1 MEPDAFTVIVPG
13 ASRPIGRA
21 VAHEFGRRGATLA
34 LPCYTDWPEST
45 AEMEAE
51 FHRAGYNFMSVFCDL
66 RDVKSTSA
74 AITQIDSSLGNI
86 RVLINNIERGGMPVV
101 HGSYSHPHNSDQWN
115 LEFDTTVKAKWNLY
129 QCCLPLLKRSGGTVI
144 NISSIAA
151 RIGRAGPASYLF
163 SDGYSAANRAVFSM
177 TRGWA
182 REAAPEVRVN
192 EVMLGIINGRHGQG
206 TRGWGLLDAD
216 QRRDIIDHT
225 LLKRNGSPQEVA
237 ELVCYIA
244 TQAHYM
250 TGACITLDGGFCL
263 GSEPYM
269 KLPAGDISPET

>member
-129 QCCLPLLKRSGGTVI
+129 QCCLPLLKRSGGDRDQYI
-144 NISSIAA
+144 FHCRPYRPRRS
-151 RIGRAGPASYLF
+151 RLLF
-163 SDGYSAANRAVFSM
+163 V
-177 TRGWA
+177 
-182 REAAPEVRVN
+182 
-192 EVMLGIINGRHGQG
+192 Q
-206 TRGWGLLDAD
+206 
-216 QRRDIIDHT
+216 
-225 LLKRNGSPQEVA
+225 
-237 ELVCYIA
+237 
-244 TQAHYM
+244 
-250 TGACITLDGGFCL
+250 
-263 GSEPYM
+263 
-269 KLPAGDISPET
+269 